1 MDTFWFIISSIIG
14 YLIGSVSSARIITRI
29 FGKGKKVP
37 EKTSFGI
44 EASDKKIETKLVS
57 ATTVSV
63 NVGAKFGFL
72 TYVSDVFKV
81 LIPVLI
87 LKHQFPDTY
96 YFLVA
101 ASTGVIGHIWP
112 VYYKFKGGR
121 GISAI
126 YGGVFVIDW
135 IGVFVAAVGGMVLGL
150 FVLRDLFFTYQAGL
164 WLLIPW
170 LWFRTH
176 DIHYVIYA
184 VVINI
189 LFTISS
195 IPEMRQWFKIKKEKG
210 WDDPAQA
217 FQVSAMG
224 RGIIKMAQK
233 IGFFKATSVPPKNSS
248 DSGSDQDGSPNE

>member
-1 MDTFWFIISSIIG
+1 MNTLWFIVSAIGG
-14 YLIGSVSSARIITRI
+14 YLIGSISSARIITRI
-29 FGKGKKVP
+29 FGKDKKVP

-63 NVGAKFGFL
+63 NVGAKFGFI
-72 TYVSDVFKV
+72 TYVLDVLKV
-81 LIPVLI
+81 LIPVLV
-87 LKHQFPDTY
+87 LKYQFPDNY
-96 YFLVA
+96 YFLLA
-101 ASTGVIGHIWP
+101 ALTGVVGHIWP
-112 VYYKFKGGR
+112 VYYKFRGGR

-135 IGVFVAAVGGMVLGL
+135 IGVFVAAVGGMIVGL

-195 IPEMRQWFKIKKEKG
+195 IPEMKQWFKIKKEKG

-224 RGIIKMAQK
+224 RGIIKMAK
-233 IGFFKATSVPPKNSS
+233 KLGFFKTSSVPSRNSS
-248 DSGSDQDGSPNE
+248 DSTGNRDGSLNE